1 LLYYGEQPEASKGLL
16 HNCVEVGTKTFN
28 AGDKMAE
35 SDYGFVTW
43 RDEEMLRF
51 ERSGA
56 LQRDAMLHAS

>member
-1 LLYYGEQPEASKGLL
+1 LLYYGEQPEASKG
-16 HNCVEVGTKTFN
+16 HNCVEVGTKNFS
-28 AGDKMAE
+28 AEDKMAK